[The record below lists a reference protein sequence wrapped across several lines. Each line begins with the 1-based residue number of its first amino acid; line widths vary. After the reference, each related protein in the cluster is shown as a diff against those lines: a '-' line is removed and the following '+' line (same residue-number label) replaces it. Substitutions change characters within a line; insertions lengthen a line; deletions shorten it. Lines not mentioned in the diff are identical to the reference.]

1 MVILGRAVGGYEA
14 FVNGEKPYGGN
25 LIMHGLNKLKMA
37 QAFLESADIVGVV
50 FLNKGASMDDQILD
64 RKKVCHFLYA
74 MIFELVLKALWEVE
88 NGKECEHHHRILEVY
103 KELSR
108 EKQLRIRELYN
119 AQTALIKNQED
130 LQRKGNGER
139 VDHLT
144 EFQSLKDA
152 LEANFDTITNFTYE
166 GLFHGKSSVIEGVI
180 WNEDEEL
187 IYIFPQRYAI
197 FPKELL
203 SYARECVDSQLLST
217 IKPSS

>member
-1 MVILGRAVGGYEA
+1 MGRVVGRYEA
-14 FVNGEKPYGGN
+14 FVNGWKPCGDD
-25 LIMHGLNKLKMA
+25 LMMHGLHKLKMA
-37 QAFLESADIVGVV
+37 QSFLESADILGTV

-74 MIFELVLKALWEVE
+74 MIFDLAIKMLWEVE
-88 NGKECEHHHRILEVY
+88 NGKECEHHHRILEFY
-103 KELSR
+103 TDLSC
-108 EKQLRIRELYN
+108 EKQSRVRDLYN
-119 AQTALIKNQED
+119 AQATLIRNQEGR
-130 LQRKGNGER
+130 QRTGNGER

-144 EFQSLKDA
+144 EFQSLKEA
-152 LEANFDTITNFTYE
+152 LEANWDTVTNFTYE

-203 SYARECVDSQLLST
+203 SYAREVVDSQLT
-217 IKPSS
+217 